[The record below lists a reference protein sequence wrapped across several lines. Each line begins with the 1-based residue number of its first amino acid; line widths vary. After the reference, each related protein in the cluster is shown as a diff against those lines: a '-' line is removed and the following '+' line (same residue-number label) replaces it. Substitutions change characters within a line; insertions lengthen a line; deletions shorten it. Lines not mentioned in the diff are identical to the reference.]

1 MTTTSLLAI
10 IPAIF
15 IILKN
20 GAFCHADPV
29 VDMLAPPMGF
39 MSWERFRCETNCT
52 RFPRHCI
59 NEDLYTSM
67 GDALVQHGYAAVGY
81 TQVSIDDCWTNKEQ
95 GRDPTTNRLQAD
107 PDRFPHGIAWLA
119 DYLHGKGLKLGIY
132 SDAGLKTCGGY
143 AGSQYHEYVD
153 AQTFA
158 EWGVD
163 YIKYDGC
170 NIQDGV
176 YQSNGEHVNTRDSF
190 QKVYQTFGNAL
201 KQHSQQRPMAYSCSY
216 PAYLGSNES
225 DKPYHTMFH
234 QDGCNTWRNY
244 GDIDNSWESLHSIIR
259 HWGDYWKD
267 LQQAG
272 EGGAFND
279 ADMLLVGDDHNGN
292 ILSHEQAKL
301 QLGFWAMIASPL
313 FIAGDA
319 RAIPDSYRQILL
331 NQQVIA
337 VNQDVS
343 RRQAD
348 CVVGCRGAPVPY
360 NKLTNKARKT
370 KLAPKV
376 RAESS
381 DVQVWSKSL
390 QLGESH
396 ALAFL
401 NLQPNTTESSIN
413 YTYALNGAVARCV
426 DLWSDSEEDVCAQ
439 GRGNTTEHWD
449 IQLVDQTRASRENS
463 DNAKQK
469 KHAFVLRIQ
478 ALHVAPT
485 SHRLLRIDYFCASP
499 DCATSTS

>member
-1 MTTTSLLAI
+1 M
-10 IPAIF
+10 
-15 IILKN
+15 
-20 GAFCHADPV
+20 

-52 RFPRHCI
+52 RFPNQCI
-59 NEDLYTSM
+59 NEDLYTSI

-119 DYLHGKGLKLGIY
+119 DYLHEKGLKLGIY
-132 SDAGLKTCGGY
+132 SDAGVKTCGGY
-143 AGSQYHEYVD
+143 EGSQYHEDID

-170 NIQDGV
+170 NIHDDA
-176 YQSNGEHVNTRDSF
+176 YHPNGGQVNTRDSF
-190 QKVYQTFGNAL
+190 QKVYQAFGNAL
-201 KQHSQQRPMAYSCSY
+201 KQHSQQQPMAYSCSY
-216 PAYLGSNES
+216 PAYLGTNES
-225 DKPYHTMFH
+225 AKPYHTMFH

-244 GDIDNSWESLHSIIR
+244 RDIDNTWESLHSIIR

-279 ADMLLVGDDHNGN
+279 ADMLLVGDDHRGKV
-292 ILSHEQAKL
+292 LSHDQAKL

-313 FIAGDA
+313 FIAGDI
-319 RAIPDSYRQILL
+319 RTMPESYQQILL
-331 NQQVIA
+331 NQHVIA
-337 VNQDVS
+337 VNQDIS

-348 CVVGCRGAPVPY
+348 CVLGCRGAPI
-360 NKLTNKARKT
+360 TNDEPPQTTSTRRKT
-370 KLAPKV
+370 NSAPKY

-401 NLQPNTTESSIN
+401 NLQTNTTEPSIH
-413 YTYALNGAVARCV
+413 YMHELNGAVARCV
-426 DLWSDSEEDVCAQ
+426 DLWSDNEEDVCAQ

-449 IQLVDQTRASRENS
+449 IQLAGAGKIGSGNS
-463 DNAKQK
+463 DNTKQK
-469 KHAFVLRIQ
+469 DQAFVLKIQ

-485 SHRLLRIDYFCASP
+485 SHRLLRIDYFCSSP
-499 DCATSTS
+499 DCSTSTNPSSYSSSSPGRRLTIG